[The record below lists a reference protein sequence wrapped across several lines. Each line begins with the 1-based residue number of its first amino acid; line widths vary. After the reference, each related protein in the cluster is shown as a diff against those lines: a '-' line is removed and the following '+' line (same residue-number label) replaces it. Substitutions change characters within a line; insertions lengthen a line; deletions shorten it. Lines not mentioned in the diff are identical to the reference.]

1 MRDIEMPLPS
11 PARNMSLS
19 ASGRSPGL
27 RVVLP
32 SLSPSHAKAQWLDDG
47 PLLDSP
53 LRGQRRNK

>member
-1 MRDIEMPLPS
+1 MPAPV
-11 PARNMSLS
+11 ARRNMSLS

-27 RVVLP
+27 RVVLLDP
-32 SLSPSHAKAQWLDDG
+32 SPSHANAQWLYDG